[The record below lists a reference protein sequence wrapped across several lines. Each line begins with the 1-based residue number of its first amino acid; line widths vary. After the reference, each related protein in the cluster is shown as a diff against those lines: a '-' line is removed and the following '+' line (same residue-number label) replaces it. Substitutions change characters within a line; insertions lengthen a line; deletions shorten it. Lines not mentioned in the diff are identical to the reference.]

1 MPWDDRFEAV
11 VRANVPILPA
21 DQPLRPDD
29 SLYELGLDSMGTI
42 QLLLELEET
51 FAVTFPDEALKP
63 EVFAT
68 PQALWQ
74 VVSDI
79 ASSVA

>member
-1 MPWDDRFEAV
+1 MPWDARFEAV
-11 VRANVPILPA
+11 IRANVPILQA
-21 DQPLRPDD
+21 DQPLQPSD
-29 SLYELGLDSMGTI
+29 SLYDLGLDSMGTI

-51 FAVTFPDEALKP
+51 FAVTFPDDALKP

-68 PQALWQ
+68 PGALWQ
-74 VVSDI
+74 VVHDL

>member
-1 MPWDDRFEAV
+1 MPWDARFEAV
-11 VRANVPILPA
+11 VRANVPILQA
-21 DQPLRPDD
+21 EQPLRPTD

-68 PQALWQ
+68 PGALWR

-79 ASSVA
+79 CSSVG